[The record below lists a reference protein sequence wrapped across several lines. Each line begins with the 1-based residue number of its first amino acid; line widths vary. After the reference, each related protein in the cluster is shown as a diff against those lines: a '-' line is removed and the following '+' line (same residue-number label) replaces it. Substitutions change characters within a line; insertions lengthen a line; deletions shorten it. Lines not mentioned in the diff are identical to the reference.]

1 MPQQNSMPR
10 FRPVIRVFI
19 SSTFSDLKPER
30 NALQAQ
36 VFPKLEQLCGQKGF
50 QFQAIDLRSRLR

>member
-1 MPQQNSMPR
+1 MTQQNSMR
-10 FRPVIRVFI
+10 FRPVIRVFV

-36 VFPKLEQLCGQKGF
+36 GVS
-50 QFQAIDLRSRLR
+50 QAGAALRAERCWGERMKAEG